1 MFYFY
6 QPFGYPLIINNSNRY
21 KVIHYGSLFYL
32 TSSFQVSFEL
42 YNQRHSNV
50 SKRNIL
56 RSTVTRIA
64 KGNVPS

>member
-6 QPFGYPLIINNSNRY
+6 QPFGYPLIINNSNRD

-32 TSSFQVSFEL
+32 TSSFQVGFEL
-42 YNQRHSNV
+42 CNQRHSNV